1 MYIRDNDS
9 KPASDTDRSDSLPTA
24 DVTPPSRFA
33 FSIVWV
39 IPLVAALIGIW
50 LAWKAISERGP
61 VVTLVFKSAEGLE
74 PGKTPIKYRD
84 VEVGTVA
91 DVALSEDRNSVIVT
105 AQMRNGTED
114 WLVKDTRFWIVRPR
128 VVAGNISGLSTLLSG
143 SYIGMDVGSSTEQ
156 KYKFQGLDVPPI
168 LTSDLQGRQFALK
181 GEDLGSLDVG
191 SPIYFRHIAVG
202 KVLGFEMDPAGTG
215 VTIQIFVEA
224 PYDRFVTT
232 DTRFW
237 HASGLDL
244 TLDANGIKLDT
255 ESLMSIMLG
264 GIAFSV
270 PPGKGNTE
278 PAMENTTFTLY
289 ANRSAAFAPPK
300 TEQRAMVLYFDE
312 TIRGLAVGAPL
323 DFRGL
328 PAGEVTGIR
337 GEWDVPNRRFRIAV
351 DVGVR
356 WGGMIRNQKGELIAT
371 TREAVQQQ
379 LSRMVEKGL
388 RAQLRTGNL
397 LAGQLYVALDFFPK
411 APPAHLDWTQDP
423 PEFPTMPGTLQSL
436 SDRAENIVKKLDSVP
451 LDQIAADLK
460 QALGSLN
467 QALKSVER
475 LASNLD
481 RELIP
486 EMKTTIVDARRTLSE
501 AQKTL
506 ATDGPLQHDARD
518 ALNEVSRAAQSLRV
532 MLDYLERHPES
543 LLMGKER
550 QP

>member
-9 KPASDTDRSDSLPTA
+9 KSASNTDRSDALPTA
-24 DVTPPSRFA
+24 AVAPPGRFA

-39 IPLVAALIGIW
+39 IPLVAALIGAW

-61 VVTLVFKSAEGLE
+61 VITLVFKSAEGLE
-74 PGKTPIKYRD
+74 PGKTAIKYRD
-84 VEVGTVA
+84 VEVGKVA
-91 DVALSEDRNSVIVT
+91 DVALSEDRTSVVVT
-105 AQMRNGTED
+105 AEMRDGTED
-114 WLVKDTRFWIVRPR
+114 WLVKDTRFWVVRPR
-128 VVAGNISGLSTLLSG
+128 VVAGNISGLGTLLSG
-143 SYIGMDVGSSTEQ
+143 SYIGMDVGSSSER
-156 KYKFQGLDVPPI
+156 KHKFRGLDVPPI
-168 LTSDLQGRQFALK
+168 LTSDLQGRRFALK

-215 VTIQIFVEA
+215 VTLQVFVEA
-224 PYDRFVTT
+224 PYDRFVTA

-244 TLDANGIKLDT
+244 TLDANGVKLDT

-264 GIAFSV
+264 GIAFSM
-270 PPGKGNTE
+270 PPGNGKAE
-278 PAMENTTFTLY
+278 PVAENTAFNLY
-289 ANRSAAFAPPK
+289 DSRSAAFAPPK
-300 TEQRAMVLYFDE
+300 TERRTMVLYFDE
-312 TIRGLAVGAPL
+312 TIRGLSVGAPL

-337 GEWDVPNRRFRIAV
+337 GEWDTHNHRFRIAV
-351 DVGVR
+351 DVGLS
-356 WGGMIRNQKGELIAT
+356 WGGTIRNQKGEFIAT
-371 TREAVQQQ
+371 TREAVEKQ

-397 LAGQLYVALDFFPK
+397 ISGQLYVALDFFPA
-411 APPAHLDWTQDP
+411 APPARLDWTQNP

-436 SDRAENIVKKLDSVP
+436 SDSAEHIVKKLDKLP
-451 LDQIAADLK
+451 LDQIVADLR
-460 QALGSLN
+460 QTMGSLN
-467 QALKSVER
+467 KTLQSVER

-481 RELIP
+481 RELMP
-486 EMKTTIVDARRTLSE
+486 EMKTTIIDARRTLTE

-506 ATDGPLQHDARD
+506 ASDGPLQHDARD

-543 LLMGKER
+543 LLMGKEK

>member
-1 MYIRDNDS
+1 MFIRDNDS
-9 KPASDTDRSDSLPTA
+9 NSTSNAERSDALPTA
-24 DVTPPSRFA
+24 VVAPPSRFA

-39 IPLVAALIGIW
+39 IPLVAALIGAW

-61 VVTLVFKSAEGLE
+61 VITLVFKSAEGLE
-74 PGKTPIKYRD
+74 PGKTAIKYRD
-84 VEVGTVA
+84 VEVGKVV
-91 DVALSEDRNSVIVT
+91 DVALSEDRTSVIVT
-105 AQMRNGTED
+105 AEMRDGTEG
-114 WLVKDTRFWIVRPR
+114 WLVEDTRFWVVRPR
-128 VVAGNISGLSTLLSG
+128 VVAGNISGLGTLLSG
-143 SYIGMDVGSSTEQ
+143 SYIGMDVGNSKEQ
-156 KYKFQGLDVPPI
+156 KYKFRGLDVPPI
-168 LTSDLQGRQFALK
+168 LTSDLQGRRFVLK

-215 VTIQIFVEA
+215 VTIQVFVEA
-224 PYDRFVTT
+224 PYDRFVTA

-237 HASGLDL
+237 HASGLDV

-264 GIAFSV
+264 GIAFSTS
-270 PPGKGNTE
+270 PDNGKVD
-278 PAMENTTFTLY
+278 PAIENTAFTLY
-289 ANRSAAFAPPK
+289 DNRSAAFAPPK
-300 TEQRAMVLYFDE
+300 TERRAMVLYFDE
-312 TIRGLAVGAPL
+312 TIRGLSVGAPL

-337 GEWDVPNRRFRIAV
+337 GEWDTRNHRFRIAV
-351 DVGVR
+351 DVGLS
-356 WGGMIRNQKGELIAT
+356 WGGTIRNQKGEFITT
-371 TREAVQQQ
+371 TREAVEKQ

-397 LAGQLYVALDFFPK
+397 ISGQLYVALDFFPA
-411 APPAHLDWTQDP
+411 APSAHLDWTQDP

-436 SDRAENIVKKLDSVP
+436 SDSAEHIVKKLDKLP
-451 LDQIAADLK
+451 LDQIVADLR
-460 QALGSLN
+460 QTMGSLN
-467 QALKSVER
+467 QTLRSVER

-481 RELIP
+481 RELMP
-486 EMKTTIVDARRTLSE
+486 EMKTTIIDARRTLTE

-543 LLMGKER
+543 LLIGKEN

>member
-1 MYIRDNDS
+1 MFIRDNDS
-9 KPASDTDRSDSLPTA
+9 NSASKTDKGDALPTA
-24 DVTPPSRFA
+24 VTAPPSRFA
-33 FSIVWV
+33 FSVVWV
-39 IPLVAALIGIW
+39 IPLVAALIGAW

-61 VVTLVFKSAEGLE
+61 VITLIFMSAEGLE

-84 VEVGTVA
+84 VEVGKVA
-91 DVALSEDRNSVIVT
+91 DVALSEDRTSVIVT
-105 AQMRNGTED
+105 AQMRDGTED

-143 SYIGMDVGSSTEQ
+143 SYIGLDVGSSTER
-156 KYKFQGLDVPPI
+156 KYKFRGLDVPPI
-168 LTSDLQGRQFALK
+168 LTSDLQGRRFALK

-215 VTIQIFVEA
+215 VTIQVFVET
-224 PYDRFVTT
+224 PYDRFVTA

-244 TLDANGIKLDT
+244 TLDANGVKIDT

-264 GIAFSV
+264 GIAFAM
-270 PPGKGNTE
+270 PAGDGKVE
-278 PAMENTTFTLY
+278 PATENTAFTLY

-300 TEQRAMVLYFDE
+300 TERRAMVLYFDE
-312 TIRGLAVGAPL
+312 TIRGLSVGAPL

-337 GEWDVPNRRFRIAV
+337 GEWDTQNHRFRIAV
-351 DVGVR
+351 DIGLS
-356 WGGMIRNQKGELIAT
+356 WGGMIRNQKRELITT
-371 TREAVQQQ
+371 TREAVERQ

-397 LAGQLYVALDFFPK
+397 ISGQLYVALDFFPS
-411 APPAHLDWTQDP
+411 APSARLDWTRDP

-436 SDRAENIVKKLDSVP
+436 SDSAEHIVKKLDKLP
-451 LDQIAADLK
+451 LDEIAADLRK
-460 QALGSLN
+460 TMASLN
-467 QALKSVER
+467 QTLKSVER
-475 LASNLD
+475 LTSNLD
-481 RELIP
+481 RELMP
-486 EMKTTIVDARRTLSE
+486 EMKTTIIDARRTLTE

-543 LLMGKER
+543 LLMGKEK

>member
-9 KPASDTDRSDSLPTA
+9 KSASNTDRSDALPTA
-24 DVTPPSRFA
+24 AVAPPGRFA

-39 IPLVAALIGIW
+39 IPLVAALIGAW

-61 VVTLVFKSAEGLE
+61 VITLVFKSAEGLE
-74 PGKTPIKYRD
+74 PGKTAIKYRD
-84 VEVGTVA
+84 VEVGKVA
-91 DVALSEDRNSVIVT
+91 DVALSEDRTSVVVT
-105 AQMRNGTED
+105 AEMRDGTED
-114 WLVKDTRFWIVRPR
+114 WLVKDTRFWVVRPR
-128 VVAGNISGLSTLLSG
+128 VVAGNISGLGTLLSG
-143 SYIGMDVGSSTEQ
+143 SYIGMDVGSSSER
-156 KYKFQGLDVPPI
+156 KHKFRGLDVPPI
-168 LTSDLQGRQFALK
+168 LTSDLQGRRFALK

-215 VTIQIFVEA
+215 VTLQVFVEA
-224 PYDRFVTT
+224 PYDRFVTA

-244 TLDANGIKLDT
+244 TLDANGVKLDT

-264 GIAFSV
+264 GIAFSM
-270 PPGKGNTE
+270 PPGNGKAE
-278 PAMENTTFTLY
+278 PVAENTAFTLY
-289 ANRSAAFAPPK
+289 DSRSAAFAPPK
-300 TEQRAMVLYFDE
+300 TERRTMVLYFDE
-312 TIRGLAVGAPL
+312 TIRGLSVGAPL

-337 GEWDVPNRRFRIAV
+337 GEWDTHNHRFRIAV
-351 DVGVR
+351 DVGLS
-356 WGGMIRNQKGELIAT
+356 WGGTIRNQKGEFIAT
-371 TREAVQQQ
+371 TREAVEKQ

-397 LAGQLYVALDFFPK
+397 ISGQLYVALDFFPA
-411 APPAHLDWTQDP
+411 APPARLDWTQNP

-436 SDRAENIVKKLDSVP
+436 SDSAEHIVKKLDKLP
-451 LDQIAADLK
+451 LDQIVADLR
-460 QALGSLN
+460 QTMGSLN
-467 QALKSVER
+467 KTLQSVER

-481 RELIP
+481 RELMP
-486 EMKTTIVDARRTLSE
+486 EMKTTIIDARRTLTE

-506 ATDGPLQHDARD
+506 ASDGPLQHDARD

-543 LLMGKER
+543 LLMGKEK